1 MSKVEES
8 ESKKSGLWDTS
19 PLSPQW
25 TIAVVFLLIV
35 FFTVLMKIG
44 MSA

>member
-1 MSKVEES
+1 MSKVEDP
-8 ESKKSGLWDTS
+8 ESKKLGLWDTS

-35 FFTVLMKIG
+35 FFTVLMKLG
-44 MSA
+44 LSA